1 MKRKTEHFTYELIR
15 AKRRSMSL
23 KVDLDG
29 TITVRAPYRT
39 PVQTADWFVEGHRDW
54 IEVRLKA
61 GERIMAERPSYTDQE
76 RAEGRKRAAE
86 AIRAR
91 CSHYAPLMGVSYGT
105 ITIREQKTR
114 WGSCSAKG
122 NLNFNWKLVLMPPEI
137 LDYVVVHELAHRL
150 QMNHSAA
157 FWAEVGK
164 ILPDYRERR
173 QWLKVNGNTDG
184 KLLSG
189 RKTVKNN
196 GRKTWR
202 KRKNSGWCRRS
213 GRIFPVSP
221 CGWES
226 ARSRCGS

>member
-29 TITVRAPYRT
+29 TITVRAPYRM

-61 GERIMAERPSYTDQE
+61 GARIMAERPAYTNKE

-86 AIRAR
+86 IIEAR
-91 CSHYAPLMGVSYGT
+91 CRYYAPVMGVSYGT
-105 ITIREQKTR
+105 VTIREQKTR

-137 LDYVVVHELAHRL
+137 LDYVVVHELAHRI

-164 ILPDYRERR
+164 ILPDYRKRR
-173 QWLKVNGNTDG
+173 QWLKVNGQ
-184 KLLSG
+184 KY
-189 RKTVKNN
+189 
-196 GRKTWR
+196 
-202 KRKNSGWCRRS
+202 
-213 GRIFPVSP
+213 
-221 CGWES
+221 
-226 ARSRCGS
+226 

>member
-91 CSHYAPLMGVSYGT
+91 CSHYAPLMGVFYGT

-122 NLNFNWKLVLMPPEI
+122 NLNFNWKLVLMPEHVM
-137 LDYVVVHELAHRL
+137 DYVVIHELAHRKE
-150 QMNHSAA
+150 MNHSARFYA
-157 FWAEVGK
+157 VVAQQM
-164 ILPDYRERR
+164 PDYKVW
-173 QWLKVNGNTDG
+173 QSWLKEH
-184 KLLSG
+184 G
-189 RKTVKNN
+189 R
-196 GRKTWR
+196 
-202 KRKNSGWCRRS
+202 
-213 GRIFPVSP
+213 
-221 CGWES
+221 EY
-226 ARSRCGS
+226 

>member
-91 CSHYAPLMGVSYGT
+91 CSHYAPLMGVFYGT
-105 ITIREQKTR
+105 K
-114 WGSCSAKG
+114 
-122 NLNFNWKLVLMPPEI
+122 
-137 LDYVVVHELAHRL
+137 
-150 QMNHSAA
+150 
-157 FWAEVGK
+157 
-164 ILPDYRERR
+164 
-173 QWLKVNGNTDG
+173 
-184 KLLSG
+184 
-189 RKTVKNN
+189 
-196 GRKTWR
+196 
-202 KRKNSGWCRRS
+202 RS
-213 GRIFPVSP
+213 G
-221 CGWES
+221 
-226 ARSRCGS
+226 SRRPAGEAAVRRET